1 MSAKADRTLAA
12 AARHQLFGP
21 DRASPV
27 AVAQGFHTGL
37 SLFPVIALAAYTKE
51 SRSCSSGRSLW
62 SGKSGGFPPGRPGES
77 QRTTF
82 K

>member
-12 AARHQLFGP
+12 AAKHQLFGP

-51 SRSCSSGRSLW
+51 SRICSSGRSL
-62 SGKSGGFPPGRPGES
+62 
-77 QRTTF
+77 
-82 K
+82 